1 MPMSL
6 RIFIDL
12 HLYSLYMYIYIGVLC
27 VQGKQTRWFTVLL
40 SAKRRPRICSKSP
53 AVLPAVAM
61 LISSFYRI
69 SAKPGPPKWAQPRP
83 KRAPHE
89 HRVTDSLAQLRA
101 QKHWSSA
108 STHTH
113 TPTEHSLEP
122 TLRFPC
128 INSALTSGV
137 LLTVPHKLR
146 THQSWFPLLMV
157 FLLWLNGSFVFPP
170 AINHAIRIANGTVI
184 PCDIWVWFYESKDTF
199 FCHQRLRERL
209 GNAHVPKDEACIW
222 LNYDAS

>member
-1 MPMSL
+1 MCKENKLGGSQSCFQQKGDREFAASHQLCCPLWRCWSLHFTGSQQSLDPQNEPNHDQKERPMS
-6 RIFIDL
+6 I
-12 HLYSLYMYIYIGVLC
+12 VWP
-27 VQGKQTRWFTVLL
+27 TL
-40 SAKRRPRICSKSP
+40 SHN
-53 AVLPAVAM
+53 L
-61 LISSFYRI
+61 
-69 SAKPGPPKWAQPRP
+69 
-83 KRAPHE
+83 E
-89 HRVTDSLAQLRA
+89 HKNTDYQQA
-101 QKHWSSA
+101 
-108 STHTH
+108 HTH